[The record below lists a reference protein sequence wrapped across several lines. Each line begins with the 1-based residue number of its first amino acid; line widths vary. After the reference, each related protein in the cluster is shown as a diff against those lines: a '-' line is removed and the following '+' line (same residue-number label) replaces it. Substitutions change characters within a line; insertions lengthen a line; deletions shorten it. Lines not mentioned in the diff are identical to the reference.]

1 MKVFSLNQETA
12 ATPQSSTMGREEEET
27 DLNPWR
33 TEKPTIFR
41 VPEII
46 RLADHEAYEP
56 NLISLGPYH
65 RGVARLQ
72 AMEKIKPQYL
82 HSFLRRT
89 NPRKSMDECRNY
101 IKKEEL
107 RVRCAYS
114 EPIKMDSDQF
124 VDMMLHDGCFVV
136 EFLLRLYDQRDR
148 PTKRPGVIINDDDV
162 DDSVVNGEYDPILA
176 SSWTEYFV
184 RLDMLLLEN
193 QLPLFLIRDLLSF
206 VDPARAANSLKP
218 LALQFFGG
226 DFLPGRTKKLPE
238 KLEAPIQK
246 SRHILHL
253 LHACIHPPKESKP
266 PTNSPTRKFDISGGK
281 IYFGGGGQGGRR
293 RRGSFLPS
301 FLGDCGMKRNSC
313 LDCCGEEQMDED
325 TIFTPLTPSTIPC
338 ARELKDAGIE
348 IKRKRQTDSFLDVTF
363 SNGRLEIPR
372 IRAYNVSNAILRNLI
387 AFEQLYPDRGTH
399 VTDFTYLIDCLI
411 DTADDVAILRDA
423 DILVSTMGSNKAV
436 ASLFNRMC
444 KKVVVEPKNGHLWR
458 VFEEIP
464 KHCEKRANKWR
475 AMLNHTYF
483 GNPWTGIS
491 VVAAILLFILTAVQ
505 TVLTILSYGNP
516 P

>member
-1 MKVFSLNQETA
+1 MNSWDQKAA
-12 ATPQSSTMGREEEET
+12 ATLQRPTVGREEEEA
-27 DLNPWR
+27 DLNLWR

-46 RLADHEAYEP
+46 READREAYEP

-65 RGVARLQ
+65 RGVPRLQ
-72 AMEKIKPQYL
+72 TMEKIKPQYL

-89 NPRKSMDECRNY
+89 NPPKSKDDCRNY

-107 RVRCAYS
+107 RVRSAYS
-114 EPIKMDSDQF
+114 EVFKMDSDRF

-136 EFLLRLYDQRDR
+136 EFLLRLYDRKDA
-148 PTKRPGVIINDDDV
+148 PTKRPGVIIDDDDDV
-162 DDSVVNGEYDPILA
+162 DDSIVNGEYDPILA

-238 KLEAPIQK
+238 KLEAPVQK
-246 SRHILHL
+246 SCHILHL

-266 PTNSPTRKFDISGGK
+266 PTNSQTRKLDLSGEKG
-281 IYFGGGGQGGRR
+281 YFGGGEQGGPR

-301 FLGDCGMKRNSC
+301 FRGDCGMKRNSC
-313 LDCCGEEQMDED
+313 FDCCGQDQIEEDA
-325 TIFTPLTPSTIPC
+325 IFTPLTPSTIPC

-348 IKRKRQTDSFLDVTF
+348 IKRKKQTDSFLDVTF
-363 SNGRLEIPR
+363 RDGRLEIPR

-399 VTDFTYLIDCLI
+399 VTDFTFLIDCLI
-411 DTADDVAILRDA
+411 DTAADVAILREA
-423 DILVSTMGSNKAV
+423 GILVSTMGCNKA
-436 ASLFNRMC
+436 AARLFNRIC
-444 KKVVVEPKNGHLWR
+444 KKVVVDPKNGHLWR

-475 AMLNHTYF
+475 ASLNHTYF

-491 VVAAILLFILTAVQ
+491 VVAAILLFILTTVQ
-505 TVLTILSYGNP
+505 TVLAILTYVNP

>member
-1 MKVFSLNQETA
+1 MNSWNQEAA
-12 ATPQSSTMGREEEET
+12 ATPQSSTMDREEEEA

-46 RLADHEAYEP
+46 READPGAYEP

-65 RGVARLQ
+65 RGVPRLQ
-72 AMEKIKPQYL
+72 AMEKVKPQYL

-89 NPRKSMDECRNY
+89 NPPKSKDECRNY

-107 RVRCAYS
+107 RVRSAYS
-114 EPIKMDSDQF
+114 EVFKMDSDKF

-136 EFLLRLYDQRDR
+136 EFLLRLYDRKDA
-148 PTKRPGVIINDDDV
+148 PTKRPGVIIDDDDV
-162 DDSVVNGEYDPILA
+162 NDSIGNREYDPILA

-238 KLEAPIQK
+238 KLEAPVRK

-253 LHACIHPPKESKP
+253 LHACIHPPTESRPRTK
-266 PTNSPTRKFDISGGK
+266 SPTRKLDLSGEKG
-281 IYFGGGGQGGRR
+281 YFGGGEKGGPRR
-293 RRGSFLPS
+293 RASFLPS
-301 FLGDCGMKRNSC
+301 FKRNSC
-313 LDCCGEEQMDED
+313 FDCCEQDQIED
-325 TIFTPLTPSTIPC
+325 AIFTPLTPSTIPC

-348 IKRKRQTDSFLDVTF
+348 IKRKKQTDSFLDVTF
-363 SNGRLEIPR
+363 RNGRLEIPR

-399 VTDFTYLIDCLI
+399 VTDFTFLIDCLI
-411 DTADDVAILRDA
+411 DTAADVAILREA
-423 DILVSTMGSNKAV
+423 DILVSTMGSNKSV
-436 ASLFNRMC
+436 ARLFNRLC
-444 KKVVVEPKNGHLWR
+444 LKVVVEPKNGHLWR
-458 VFEEIP
+458 VFEDIP

-475 AMLNHTYF
+475 ATLNHIYF

-491 VVAAILLFILTAVQ
+491 VVAAIFLFILTMLQ
-505 TVLTILSYGNP
+505 TVLAILSYVNP